1 MLRNI
6 VIIIFTLAILSGMQL
21 CVSANPDTGDKKI
34 YHNEKWDILLLY
46 PGDWDYIEEFGDN
59 IPVIMHPP
67 VEEEA
72 DGFIMLF
79 YAGENVAEDM
89 EELVKFFTED
99 LLETYDAYEIISA
112 EDTETR
118 EGFLARDLN
127 YTFTDHDQEFLS
139 NTRLIITDE
148 EISWAVLFD
157 RPVECLENINEEGFD
172 IVDSIVFSGA
182 EYLIKG
188 EEEKDT
194 SA

>member
-1 MLRNI
+1 MRRNI
-6 VIIIFTLAILSGMQL
+6 AVIIITLAILSGMQL
-21 CVSANPDTGDKKI
+21 VATANPDTGDKKI

-46 PGDWDYIEEFGDN
+46 PGDWNYIEEFGEN

-79 YAGENVAEDM
+79 YAGENVAEDI
-89 EELVKFFTED
+89 EELAKFFTED
-99 LLETYDAYEIISA
+99 LLETYDAYEILST

-118 EGFLARDLN
+118 EGFIAKDLH
-127 YTFTDHDQEFLS
+127 YTFSDHNQDFLS

-148 EISWAVLFD
+148 DISWAVLFD
-157 RPVECLENINEEGFD
+157 RPPGCLDNISDEGFE

-182 EYLIKG
+182 EYLVK
-188 EEEKDT
+188 EEEREDT
-194 SA
+194 SG